1 MSRGVVLSD
10 SLEKP
15 RPEFSAFLTIDNDIN
30 RDTPQDVRDKR
41 NPVEMKYP
49 GVIMRNEPE
58 SFKMMQDPTDPSY
71 KKFNDI
77 GMYRVAA
84 PNRSSDSMLDP
95 CSGFVSVSVE
105 VVRSTGRSRLPT
117 MVQLNDTPQSYN
129 PRESHTIR
137 MAETAPPDTRRKSE
151 RDPGVPYRW
160 NSRKVH
166 DGNLRAGLGG
176 SLKVSWQ
183 LLQ

>member
-95 CSGFVSVSVE
+95 CSGFVSVSGE

-176 SLKVSWQ
+176 SLKNSWQ